1 MTSVLDS
8 GLGSSIHH
16 SHCILGQDSLHT
28 LCQKFNENFWTV
40 TADPTNCHKREAKG
54 ICRQSFCTLFQ
65 LNLRSCDGSFLSRD
79 RVGSKKFLF
88 SLWLCHSC
96 YDRYS
101 GAETSTIWN
110 QLHSKLWNISL
121 HSFIDIMLWDRAQ
134 SIFDKRDITWPNN
147 KIAIGALKNI
157 SWVSAANK

>member
-1 MTSVLDS
+1 MCWTLVWDQAFTTVIVFLDKILYTHYARSLMRTSEL
-8 GLGSSIHH
+8 LQQTQQIA
-16 SHCILGQDSLHT
+16 I
-28 LCQKFNENFWTV
+28 
-40 TADPTNCHKREAKG
+40 RERLRVSVG
-54 ICRQSFCTLFQ
+54 SFCTLFQ

-134 SIFDKRDITWPNN
+134 SIFHKQGYYM
-147 KIAIGALKNI
+147 A
-157 SWVSAANK
+157 